1 MKYSELIKLFGE
13 NPADD
18 LEIDEV
24 LKGNDVIKA
33 LFPQQNI
40 SLDAV
45 KQFLE
50 NDKDGKQY
58 LQSYG
63 DKRVSTGIETFKE
76 KTMPTL
82 INDAVLK
89 ATGKKKTPEQ
99 IKMEELEKKFN
110 ESEAKRIKSE
120 NTGILKDKLTEA
132 GLDPLKAIEFFSVD
146 NMENIDKAIGNFK
159 AYMDEGIK
167 AGVEEKIKAGNYTP
181 PGEELTQGS
190 TYEDVLK
197 MMD

>member
-63 DKRVSTGIETFKE
+63 DKRVSTVIETFKE

-167 AGVEEKIKAGNYTP
+167 AGIKEKIKAGNYTQ
-181 PGEELTQGS
+181 PGEELTKGS
-190 TYEDVLK
+190 KYEDVLK

>member
-18 LEIDEV
+18 LEIDEI

>member
-1 MKYSELIKLFGE
+1 MKYGELIKLFGE

-50 NDKDGKQY
+50 TDKDGKQY